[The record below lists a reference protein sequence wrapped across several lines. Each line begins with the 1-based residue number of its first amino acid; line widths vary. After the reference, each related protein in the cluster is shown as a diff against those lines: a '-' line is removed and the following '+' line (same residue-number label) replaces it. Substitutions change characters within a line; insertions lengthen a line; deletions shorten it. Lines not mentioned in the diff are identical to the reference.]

1 MIESLKKTRADYQR
15 ACDRHDAEEMT
26 RLSGKLCAM
35 LVQEIMMAFGG
46 VGIADSVV
54 ILAACKIT
62 ATFVKDAGKKLGLS
76 AETLEA
82 GADELAEFANKRTTR
97 ILVAMPARKEADSD
111 D

>member
-1 MIESLKKTRADYQR
+1 MIESLKKTRADFER

-26 RLSGKLCAM
+26 RLSSKLCAM
-35 LVQEIMMAFGG
+35 LVQEIIMAFGG
-46 VGIADSVV
+46 VSIADGVV

-82 GADELAEFANKRTTR
+82 GADELAEFVNKNTTR
-97 ILVAMPARKEADSD
+97 IMVAKPARKEVDSD

>member
-1 MIESLKKTRADYQR
+1 MIESLKKTRADFER

-46 VGIADSVV
+46 IGTTDMCV
-54 ILAACKIT
+54 IVAACKLAIS
-62 ATFVKDAGKKLGLS
+62 VVEDS
-76 AETLEA
+76 AEKAGLTAEEVFGVADNLATL
-82 GADELAEFANKRTTR
+82 ANRHTTR
-97 ILVAMPARKEADSD
+97 LTIVKPMHKGAGND